1 VSKSAYHIIYH
12 GTSLDS
18 SIPSLPGKK
27 ASVPEHRILERCNS
41 TFIEL
46 QIVTTLAEWRRKS
59 ASTI

>member
-18 SIPSLPGKK
+18 SILSLPRKK
-27 ASVPEHRILERCNS
+27 ASIPEHRILKRWNS

-46 QIVTTLAEWRRKS
+46 QIVTTLAERRKKS